1 MHPRERLAAL
11 EAAIQ
16 PKEPF
21 FQLLVIPDDGDRAAE
36 TVAYRERTGYRG
48 KLVVLTET
56 DSRL

>member
-16 PKEPF
+16 PKAPYR
-21 FQLLVIPDDGDRAAE
+21 LLVIPDDGDRAAE

>member
-11 EAAIQ
+11 EAAIR

-21 FQLLVIPDDGDRAAE
+21 RLLVIPDDGDSAAE
-36 TVAYRERTGYRG
+36 TVAYRERPGYRG
-48 KLVVLTET
+48 KLVVMTET

>member
-16 PKEPF
+16 PTAPYRV
-21 FQLLVIPDDGDRAAE
+21 LVIPDDGDRAKECA
-36 TVAYRERTGYRG
+36 AYRERTGYRG
-48 KLVVLTET
+48 KLVVMTET

>member
-21 FQLLVIPDDGDRAAE
+21 QLLVIPDDGDRAAE
-36 TVAYRERTGYRG
+36 TAAYRERTGYRG